1 MKIRSIAVL
10 FGAASLAVG
19 LSACGSG
26 YDSRESS
33 SDAAPP
39 AAAAPTTEA
48 APAPKQNAGTP
59 QVLTV
64 AKVDQF
70 EPFLVN
76 AKGRT
81 IYRFD
86 NDLTQPPTTRCLGEC
101 AKTWEPVLVGTGG
114 LQISGSQIEEDQV
127 GTIARPDGG
136 EQVTLKGWPLY
147 YFKDDLKLGQTAGHG
162 VGGKWFA
169 ITPTGG
175 KAQKAKGGQ
184 TTTEGGGYTY

>member
-10 FGAASLAVG
+10 LGAAGLTVG
-19 LSACGSG
+19 LSACGGG
-26 YDSRESS
+26 YDTPEATSN
-33 SDAAPP
+33 AAP
-39 AAAAPTTEA
+39 APVATTEA
-48 APAPKQNAGTP
+48 APKQAGTP

-64 AKVDQF
+64 AKVDKF

-86 NDLTQPPTTRCLGEC
+86 NDLTQPPTTRCLADC

-114 LQISGSQIEEDQV
+114 LQISGNQIEQDQV

-147 YFKDDLKLGQTAGHG
+147 YFKDDLRLGQTAGHG

-175 KAQKAKGGQ
+175 KAQRVAGGQ
-184 TTTEGGGYTY
+184 DSTQSGGGYTY